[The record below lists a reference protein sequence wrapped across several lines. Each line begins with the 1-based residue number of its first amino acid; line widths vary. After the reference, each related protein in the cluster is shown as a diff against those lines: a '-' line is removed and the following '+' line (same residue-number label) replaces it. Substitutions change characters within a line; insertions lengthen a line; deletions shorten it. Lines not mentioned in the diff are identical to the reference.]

1 MKKLFHIIHYKYGDI
16 CGDPYYGK
24 DGKIVSVDT
33 VCCSEQ
39 VVKVAVNL
47 LNKFNGSFWAKEI
60 TAEMENELDYSE
72 YSDYFDE
79 DYFYYEEVGVTTS
92 VVNLVKKYDYK
103 RKWRA
108 GKL

>member
-1 MKKLFHIIHYKYGDI
+1 MKKLFHIIHYKYGDV

-24 DGKIVSVDT
+24 TGRIISVNT

-39 VVKVAVNL
+39 AANTAINL

-60 TAEMENELDYSE
+60 TAEMADKLDYSD
-72 YSDYFDE
+72 YSDYLDE

-92 VVNLVKKYDYK
+92 VVDLVKKYDYK